1 MNDFEE
7 HRLWPDALESLV
19 EPLDGFDRVLVL
31 EETASTQDFAR
42 QDGPHPGTVVVA
54 ARQTAGRGRHG
65 RTWSEEAGTGIA
77 MSLVLPA
84 GCTRRL
90 CACAAVAVARV
101 LVPLFAAHGLHSGIK
116 WPNDFYVVTPNG
128 RHKIAGVLIEQ
139 SDGVAVVGIGVNVL
153 HRDWSGELAAIASS
167 LSDHGIEITR
177 LELQQRLITSFDEVQ
192 RFDELELAS
201 IFQDFDLIAGSHVIL
216 EHDGDR
222 LEGRVKTLDPVTGM
236 LLLTDSGEKM
246 IDSDRVHLIDW

>member
-7 HRLWPDALESLV
+7 HRLWPDALESVV
-19 EPLDGFDRVLVL
+19 ESLEGFDRVIVL

-54 ARQTAGRGRHG
+54 AHQSAGRGRHG
-65 RTWSEEAGTGIA
+65 RSWSEEGGTGIA

-90 CACAAVAVARV
+90 CARAAVAVAHV

-116 WPNDFYVVTPNG
+116 WPNAFFVVTPNG

-153 HRDWSGELAAIASS
+153 RRQWSGELASIASS
-167 LSDHGIEITR
+167 LAEHGVEMSR
-177 LELQQRLITSFDEVQ
+177 LELQKRLIISFEEVQ
-192 RFDELELAS
+192 RLNDKELAS
-201 IFQDFDLIAGSHVIL
+201 MFRDFDLIAGSPIQ
-216 EHDGDR
+216 
-222 LEGRVKTLDPVTGM
+222 TS
-236 LLLTDSGEKM
+236 SGEQM

>member
-1 MNDFEE
+1 VSAFEE
-7 HRLWPDALESLV
+7 HRVWPDALESVV
-19 EPLDGFDRVLVL
+19 ESLGGFDRVIVL
-31 EETASTQDFAR
+31 EETGSTQDFAR
-42 QDGPHPGTVVVA
+42 QEGPRPGTVVVT

-65 RTWSEEAGTGIA
+65 RHWSDEAGAGVA

-90 CACAAVAVARV
+90 CAQAAVAVAQV

-139 SDGVAVVGIGVNVL
+139 SNGVAVVGIGVNV
-153 HRDWSGELAAIASS
+153 HRRNWSGELSSIASS
-167 LSDHGIEITR
+167 LAEHGIEVTR
-177 LELQQRLITSFDEVQ
+177 LDLQKKLIVAFDAAMNLG
-192 RFDELELAS
+192 DMDLAR
-201 IFQDFDLIAGSHVIL
+201 IFRDFDLIAGGSVVLDH
-216 EHDGDR
+216 EGQR
-222 LEGRVKTLDPVTGM
+222 LQGLVKTLDPVNG
-236 LLLTDSGEKM
+236 LLLETASGEKV

>member
-7 HRLWPDALESLV
+7 HRLWPDALESV
-19 EPLDGFDRVLVL
+19 VDPLEGFDRVIVL

-42 QDGPHPGTVVVA
+42 QDGPRPGTVVVA
-54 ARQTAGRGRHG
+54 AHQSAGRGRHG
-65 RTWSEEAGTGIA
+65 RSWSEEGGTGIA

-90 CACAAVAVARV
+90 CARAAVAVARV

-116 WPNDFYVVTPNG
+116 WPNDFFVVTPNG

-153 HRDWSGELAAIASS
+153 RRQWPGELASIASS
-167 LSDHGIEITR
+167 LAEHGVEMSR
-177 LELQQRLITSFDEVQ
+177 LELQQRLIISFEEVQ
-192 RFDELELAS
+192 RLDDKELAS
-201 IFQDFDLIAGSHVIL
+201 IFRDFNLIAGSPIVL
-216 EHDGDR
+216 EHEGQR
-222 LEGRVKTLDPVTGM
+222 LEGLVKTMDPVNG
-236 LLLTDSGEKM
+236 LLLQTSDGERM